1 MSAADIATYIAI
13 ALPVGAFTTW
23 VLRHYLAEL
32 RPNGGESLNDYVK
45 LQILPLLKEM
55 REDQIN
61 IKEHV
66 AKLEGR
72 FEQHVIENE
81 KD

>member
-13 ALPVGAFTTW
+13 ALPVGGFFTW

-32 RPNGGESLNDYVK
+32 KPNGGESMNDYVK

-55 REDQIN
+55 RQDQIQ
-61 IKEHV
+61 IKTDV
-66 AKLEGR
+66 SKLEGK
-72 FEQHVIENE
+72 FEQHIIEHVKE
-81 KD
+81 

>member
-13 ALPVGAFTTW
+13 ALPTGAFITW

-32 RPNGGESLNDYVK
+32 KPNGGESMNDYVK

-55 REDQIN
+55 REDQIE
-61 IKEHV
+61 IKGNV

-72 FEQHVIENE
+72 FEQHIIEHKE
-81 KD
+81 

>member
-13 ALPVGAFTTW
+13 ALPTGAFVTW

-32 RPNGGESLNDYVK
+32 KPNGGESINDYVK

-55 REDQIN
+55 RQDQIQ
-61 IKEHV
+61 IKTDV
-66 AKLEGR
+66 AKLEGK
-72 FEQHVIENE
+72 FEQHITEHE
-81 KD
+81 KV

>member
-13 ALPVGAFTTW
+13 ALPLGAFLTW

-32 RPNGGESLNDYVK
+32 KPNGGESLNDYVK
-45 LQILPLLKEM
+45 LQILPLLKDM
-55 REDQIN
+55 REDQIQ
-61 IKEHV
+61 IKTDV
-66 AKLEGR
+66 AKLEGK
-72 FEQHVIENE
+72 FEQHIAEHV

>member
-32 RPNGGESLNDYVK
+32 RPNGGESIKDKVNSLDDKVTRLESRVDEIYS
-45 LQILPLLKEM
+45 IL
-55 REDQIN
+55 
-61 IKEHV
+61 IK
-66 AKLEGR
+66 KKR
-72 FEQHVIENE
+72 
-81 KD
+81 